1 MVQAP
6 SSKAQP
12 KRTADPQRAAE
23 QAAHAVAGAAVA
35 AAHAVSA
42 GVNASIPTS
51 STDASN
57 QQDPPLTTAPP
68 TTDNPTAWPP
78 TASPLGNIWWQARGF
93 PGLPDGIYTYVA
105 LRNRGVDGDAPAP
118 KGQLRAAKTTDTVV
132 KHLRETGV
140 PEGVIVF
147 E

>member
-1 MVQAP
+1 MGDNIWHQAE
-6 SSKAQP
+6 SK
-12 KRTADPQRAAE
+12 KEELKLSWIKLR
-23 QAAHAVAGAAVA
+23 GAAPP
-35 AAHAVSA
+35 
-42 GVNASIPTS
+42 ASCWKS
-51 STDASN
+51 Y
-57 QQDPPLTTAPP
+57 
-68 TTDNPTAWPP
+68 PTAWPP